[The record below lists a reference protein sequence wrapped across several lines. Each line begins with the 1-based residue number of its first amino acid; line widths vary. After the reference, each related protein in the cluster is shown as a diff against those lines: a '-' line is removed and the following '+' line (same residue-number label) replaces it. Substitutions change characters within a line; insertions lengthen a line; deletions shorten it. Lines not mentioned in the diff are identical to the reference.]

1 MITASVMKELSAN
14 SFYLQYV
21 KLKILVAISQL
32 IPIST
37 LLFIFDILHVIYDY
51 NV

>member
-1 MITASVMKELSAN
+1 MKELSAN
-14 SFYLQYV
+14 SFYLEYV

-32 IPIST
+32 MSIST
-37 LLFIFDILHVIYDY
+37 LLFIFDILHFIYEY